1 MIFRGFLLEKGKN
14 NFGLGDEAKFLK
26 SSSWGRVGNE
36 FYVLY
41 QMKWIEKTTEE
52 LKRERE
58 CKDPLQ
64 TEEEHVKL
72 NKSFMQSTSKSMNS
86 TSITHLFNSEA

>member
-1 MIFRGFLLEKGKN
+1 MQ
-14 NFGLGDEAKFLK
+14 

-36 FYVLY
+36 FDVLDFNE
-41 QMKWIEKTTEE
+41 WIENTAEE

-64 TEEEHVKL
+64 TDEKHIKL
-72 NKSFMQSTSKSMNS
+72 NKSLRQSTSKSMNS
-86 TSITHLFNSEA
+86 TSVTHLFNSEEKRREMAYI

>member
-14 NFGLGDEAKFLK
+14 NFGLGDEAKFLQ
-26 SSSWGRVGNE
+26 SSSWGRVGND
-36 FYVLY
+36 FDVLDFNG
-41 QMKWIEKTTEE
+41 WIENTAEE

-64 TEEEHVKL
+64 TDE
-72 NKSFMQSTSKSMNS
+72 N
-86 TSITHLFNSEA
+86 I